1 MIDKALSPKIITNFD
16 RILTAL
22 EGTFE
27 TDMTSDEI
35 RSLLNMQLDDMAD
48 WNIINVQIEGEYYD
62 CYETYSM
69 YGTKSDVMKPFN
81 SHIKRVRKLI
91 NKVEEGKK
99 ITDSELEGL
108 AH

>member
-1 MIDKALSPKIITNFD
+1 
-16 RILTAL
+16 
-22 EGTFE
+22 
-27 TDMTSDEI
+27 
-35 RSLLNMQLDDMAD
+35 MQLDDMAD

>member
-1 MIDKALSPKIITNFD
+1 
-16 RILTAL
+16 
-22 EGTFE
+22 
-27 TDMTSDEI
+27 
-35 RSLLNMQLDDMAD
+35 
-48 WNIINVQIEGEYYD
+48 
-62 CYETYSM
+62 M

>member
-1 MIDKALSPKIITNFD
+1 MIKHYHLK
-16 RILTAL
+16 
-22 EGTFE
+22 
-27 TDMTSDEI
+27 
-35 RSLLNMQLDDMAD
+35 SLLIL
-48 WNIINVQIEGEYYD
+48 IEYYVQIEGEYYD

-99 ITDSELEGL
+99 IADSELEGL